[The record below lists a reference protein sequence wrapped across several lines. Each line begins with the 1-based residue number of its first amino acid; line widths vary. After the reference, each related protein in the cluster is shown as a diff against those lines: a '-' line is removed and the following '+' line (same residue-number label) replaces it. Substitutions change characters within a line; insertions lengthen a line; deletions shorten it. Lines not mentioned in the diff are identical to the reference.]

1 MRKSLFLATCRRL
14 IRDRYISELSPSAHR
29 GRLVTL
35 SILFIT
41 LGQMVAYVV
50 GWLLSTSAHGWRW
63 MVAIGALPAIVQFC
77 LMLAMPESPRWLV
90 KDGSLERARQILF
103 RVYGKR
109 SHAVVERLMRAMD
122 LEVIKEQEASH
133 QRQTFLS
140 PSKARE
146 TWFDG
151 LQSKFS
157 ELFHES
163 SNRRA
168 LSIACLLQGLQ
179 QLCGFNSLLYFSAT
193 IFSLLSYRHPT
204 LPSLSIATTNFVF
217 TLLAL
222 MLIDRIGRRRILLY
236 SVPVMVIALLI
247 AAFSFS
253 FLDLSHEQQSP
264 AHEMYL
270 GNKIRYL
277 DSASTWPALVIL
289 LSTTLYTASYALGI
303 GNVPWHQSELFPLS
317 VRSLGSSLATSTNWA
332 CNFLVGISFLPML
345 DWWSPS
351 GTFVVYGVICALGW
365 FAIYGIYPEM
375 AGVGLESEERSR
387 VVGGTAA
394 LGGNSDESGEGEDL
408 G

>member
-1 MRKSLFLATCRRL
+1 
-14 IRDRYISELSPSAHR
+14 
-29 GRLVTL
+29 
-35 SILFIT
+35 
-41 LGQMVAYVV
+41 MVAYIV
-50 GWLLSTSAHGWRW
+50 GWLLSTVAHGWRW
-63 MVAIGALPAIVQFC
+63 MVAIDAFPAIIQFC
-77 LMLAMPESPRWLV
+77 LMLCLPESPRWLV
-90 KDGSLERARQILF
+90 KDGSLEKARRILF
-103 RVYGKR
+103 RVYGKGCN
-109 SHAVVERLMRAMD
+109 AVVERLMRAMD
-122 LEVIKEQEASH
+122 LESVKGEEATNEQ
-133 QRQTFLS
+133 RMFLSS

-151 LQSKFS
+151 LQNKFS
-157 ELFHES
+157 ELFYEPT
-163 SNRRA
+163 NRRA

-222 MLIDRIGRRRILLY
+222 MLIDRIGRRRILLC

-253 FLDLSHEQQSP
+253 FLDLSHEQQNS
-264 AHEMYL
+264 AHELSVGTSM
-270 GNKIRYL
+270 RYL
-277 DSASTWPALVIL
+277 NTASTWPALVIL
-289 LSTTLYTASYALGI
+289 LSTTLYTPSNALGI

-332 CNFLVGISFLPML
+332 SNFLVGITFLPML

-365 FAIYGIYPEM
+365 FVIYRIYPEM
-375 AGVGLESEERSR
+375 AGVGLESEDTR
-387 VVGGTAA
+387 VFSENIDNLLVLT
-394 LGGNSDESGEGEDL
+394 N
-408 G
+408 